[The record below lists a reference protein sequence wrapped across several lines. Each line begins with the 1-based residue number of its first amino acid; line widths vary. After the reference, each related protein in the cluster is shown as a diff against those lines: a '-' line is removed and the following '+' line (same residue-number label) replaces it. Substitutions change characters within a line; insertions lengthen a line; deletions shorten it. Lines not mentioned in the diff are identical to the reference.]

1 MPLRRLVLHR
11 GLGRTRRGR
20 GAQVVHR
27 VVLDELD
34 EGLVAPVTREVDELL
49 RAGGL
54 ELERGE
60 ALDLEVDCGG
70 EVVLR
75 RVHLGTA
82 KDMSGEGLMKAAI
95 RTYMTRR
102 SLRSA

>member
-11 GLGRTRRGR
+11 GLGRRRRGR

-54 ELERGE
+54 ELQSGE
-60 ALDLEVDCGG
+60 ARDAERYTGRK
-70 EVVLR
+70 VVLR
-75 RVHLGTA
+75 CLHLRTTRNKVSA
-82 KDMSGEGLMKAAI
+82 TSNRKHGEF
-95 RTYMTRR
+95 T
-102 SLRSA
+102 S